1 MTSEQLLA
9 ISIERVSKRVRSL
22 TEPGLRKVIN
32 ATGIILH
39 TGLGR
44 AVFAPET
51 RDRLMEIADGYCN
64 LEMDLE
70 SGKRG
75 DRQERV
81 ARLLSL
87 LTGGEA
93 ACVVNNNA
101 AAVMLVLNT
110 LADRKEVIV
119 SRGELIEIGGSF
131 RLPEIVKKSGARL
144 VEVGTTNKTRASD
157 YAKAITHRTAA
168 LMKVHTSNYR
178 IQGFTEDT
186 GLAELSKIGR
196 AHQLPVVHDLG
207 GGILIDLKNFG
218 VPEEPI
224 VEDSIKAGASLITF
238 SGDKIIGGPQAG
250 LIVGDAALIQRVNR
264 NPLMRAL
271 RCDKITLS
279 LLEVSLQLFLKPN
292 EIQDRHPVLRMLSE
306 PLESVQQRALAI
318 ASKLRDMRDFE
329 IVVDKSTAE
338 AGSGALPVEALPSYA
353 VGIRSEKF
361 SDTTLAARLRRTE
374 PPVIAYTR
382 NRWLWL
388 DARTIHPM
396 EIDKLVGAF
405 ATLQEA

>member
-1 MTSEQLLA
+1 VEF
-9 ISIERVSKRVRSL
+9 L
-22 TEPGLRKVIN
+22 TAPGLRKVLN

-44 AVFAPET
+44 AVFASKT
-51 RDRLMEIADGYCN
+51 RDRLMEIAQGYCN
-64 LEMDLE
+64 LEIDLE

-81 ARLLSL
+81 AGLLSV

-131 RLPEIVKKSGARL
+131 RLPEIIKKSGARL

-157 YAKAITHRTAA
+157 YAKAITPKTAA

-207 GGILIDLKNFG
+207 GGILLELKNFG
-218 VPEEPI
+218 LPDEPV
-224 VEDSIKAGASLITF
+224 VEASIQAGANLITF

-250 LIVGDAALIQRVNR
+250 LIVGDATLVQRVKR
-264 NPLMRAL
+264 NPFMRAL
-271 RCDKITLS
+271 RCDKLTLS
-279 LLEVSLQLFLKPN
+279 LLETALQLFLKPS
-292 EIQDRHPVLRMLSE
+292 EIQERHPVLRMLSE
-306 PLESVQQRALAI
+306 PIESVKQRALEM
-318 ASKLRDMRDFE
+318 ASKLREMRDFE
-329 IVVDKSTAE
+329 IVVEKSTAE

-353 VGIRSEKF
+353 VGIRSEKC
-361 SDTTLAARLRRTE
+361 SDIALAARLRRTE

-388 DARTIHPM
+388 DVRTIHPL
-396 EIDKLVGAF
+396 EIDKLVEVI
-405 ATLQEA
+405 ATLQEAESG